1 MSNNPRMQNT
11 IDKLFYTNGTQGAD
25 GQVLL
30 ECVVLIRGVS
40 QAMQGV
46 LSRQPDGILKMLSK
60 LGESKNGIDRVD
72 RVDHF
77 IEQFFEW
84 EDVVLI
90 GVVRDVTV
98 KNDLP
103 VLRPSIL
110 TV

>member
-1 MSNNPRMQNT
+1 MSDNPRMQNT
-11 IDKLFYTNGTQGAD
+11 IDKLFYTNGTEDAD

-30 ECVVLIRGVS
+30 ECVVLIRGGS

-72 RVDHF
+72 HF

-98 KNDLP
+98 KGDLP
-103 VLRPSIL
+103 VLRSSIL
-110 TV
+110 AV